1 MKSIRHFR
9 AIAAVMFAMLL
20 AQVVCAIE
28 IDGYNPSRHD
38 RFASG
43 GYGGNAVLN
52 ENAFFSTY
60 DFSGIGRAGLQPV
73 TMVTPVHGLAAAH
86 FPPSG
91 TVTFVNRN
99 GGLVT
104 RTVVSTDQIQDS
116 SQSTSTDLLLVTL
129 DLELSAVDEV
139 ATYNLVYPTGRPTL
153 AGDLADLDHTELY
166 VYGKQHAVGRNE
178 LDGSEYAALGSNN
191 FGYVMTNS
199 STAVAALFD
208 YAPATGFSPDEAR
221 LVTGDSGH
229 PDFIA
234 YDDDLVLF
242 GLHWAISLSNE
253 IPLTFSTFAPYY
265 WSEIADLLNDYNN
278 SHGTSYA
285 INLTNVIVPVPE
297 PATLGL
303 LAVGMLIAC
312 RRRRATLAP
321 S

>member
-1 MKSIRHFR
+1 MKGIRHFR
-9 AIAAVMFAMLL
+9 AVTAALLTMLL
-20 AQVVCAIE
+20 GQVACAIE

-38 RFASG
+38 RFVSG

-52 ENAFFSTY
+52 ENAFFSAY
-60 DFSGIGRAGLQPV
+60 DFSGVGRAGFQPV

-99 GGLVT
+99 GNLVT
-104 RTVVSTDQIQDS
+104 RTVASTDQIQDS

-129 DLELSAVDEV
+129 DSELSAVDKV

-153 AGDLADLDHTELY
+153 AGDLADLNDKELY

-178 LDGSEYAALGSNN
+178 LDGSEYAAMGLNN
-191 FGYVMTNS
+191 FGYATISS
-199 STAVAALFD
+199 STGIAALFD

-221 LVTGDSGH
+221 LVAGDSGH

-242 GLHWAISLSNE
+242 ALHWAVASSGVT
-253 IPLTFSTFAPYY
+253 PLTLSTFAPYY
-265 WSEIADLLNDYNN
+265 WPEISGLLNDYN
-278 SHGTSYA
+278 SFHSTSYA
-285 INLTNVIVPVPE
+285 IGLTNVTIPVPE

-303 LAVGMLIAC
+303 LAVGLLMAC
-312 RRRRATLAP
+312 RRRAGHF
-321 S
+321 SS